1 MHVKI
6 QGGGKGRTANTGSS
20 YDVTKY
26 LQHEDLERIKEGKE
40 VEHFFSHTEDKVDP
54 DKIVRALDNNRKKL
68 SKKDAKFFMLTVSPS
83 EEELKHLSG
92 DPAEQAKWLKEF
104 TRKHVMQ
111 RYAQAFNKGLNAED
125 LMYFGKIHHHRKKSQ
140 NKEDLHVHILVSRKT
155 KNGKIRI
162 SPQTNHKNTRKGP
175 VKGGFSRVE
184 FFENVEKDFDKR
196 FLYFRRKENQFDF
209 KKRYKKAKPAEVIE
223 LQKEKIEYNADLEQK
238 QTVFK
243 EVMKE
248 KEISQDSL
256 IKQLYDQRYPERF
269 SHADSGDF
277 IRSAEFVPDSNGNL
291 IEVDFMN
298 YISNIIRMTTY
309 NPVSQTE
316 PDQQKQRKK
325 RKWDGKKKR
334 GRGM

>member
-54 DKIVRALDNNRKKL
+54 DEIVRALDNNRKKL

-92 DPAEQAKWLKEF
+92 DPAEQAKWMREF

-125 LMYFGKIHHHRKKSQ
+125 LMYYGKIHHHRKKSQ

-196 FLYFRRKENQFDF
+196 FLYFRKKENQFDF
-209 KKRYKKAKPAEVIE
+209 KKRYKKAKPVEVIE
-223 LQKEKIEYNADLEQK
+223 LQKEKIEYNADLEKK
-238 QTVFK
+238 QTAFK
-243 EVMKE
+243 EMLKE
-248 KEISQDSL
+248 KEMTPNSL
-256 IKQLYDQRYPERF
+256 IEQSFVQEYAERF
-269 SHADSGDF
+269 TKEDGNDASLESEPGF
-277 IRSAEFVPDSNGNL
+277 IDNL
-291 IEVDFMN
+291 IEVDFMG
-298 YISNIIRMTTY
+298 YVSNIIWLATQE
-309 NPVSQTE
+309 PVGQTE
-316 PDQQKQRKK
+316 SDQQKKRKK
-325 RKWDGKKKR
+325 RKWDEKR
-334 GRGM
+334 RKGRGI